1 MSVAGPVQPI
11 LESER
16 LRLLPITPDHA
27 SGLHLAF
34 SDLEVMRYADYP
46 VSLTVEDTVKRMQMY
61 LFPLPE
67 WHATWV
73 LVCKRTGAVMG
84 LVNYHHREDWNRRLE
99 VGFVLA
105 RPYWRKGFMGEAMQ
119 ALLKYCFLGLGMNR
133 VEVTVNPTNRS
144 AIRMI
149 EGLQFQFEGGPLRG
163 RQQVAGEFR
172 DMLIYGLLKHEW
184 RMTAV
189 PHSVSLP
196 EPAVVAPSSRTAA
209 P

>member
-1 MSVAGPVQPI
+1 MSIAGLAQPI

-46 VSLTVEDTVKRMQMY
+46 VSLTVEDTIKRMQMY

-73 LVCKRTGAVMG
+73 LVCRKSEAVMG

-99 VGFVLA
+99 VGFILA
-105 RPYWRKGFMGEAMQ
+105 RPYWGKGFMGEAVRT
-119 ALLKYCFLGLGMNR
+119 LLEYCFLDLGMNR
-133 VEVTVNPTNRS
+133 VEVTVNPANEP
-144 AIRMI
+144 AIRTI
-149 EGLQFQFEGGPLRG
+149 EGLGFQFEGGPLRG

-172 DMLIYGLLKHEW
+172 DLLIYGLLKHEW
-184 RMTAV
+184 CTTAV
-189 PHSVSLP
+189 AHNVSLP
-196 EPAVVAPSSRTAA
+196 EPVLVLPSSRTVA